1 MREYNAAVR
10 TDVPF
15 NHAVRDG
22 RCTVGIE
29 PPKSNWANALDTPPF
44 EAYGVTCGITF
55 TFGGLRINHET
66 GQVLDLGYQPDPG
79 PLRRGRDGGRD
90 LLFQLPGGHG
100 PGLRPRV
107 RPDRRQRGCC
117 GRAGRMSAAVSPMP
131 ARGGAR
137 PVDTHAHWY
146 PQEFI
151 ALLDRKAAANGGRM
165 ERDEK
170 GVPVFS
176 LPGVQPVSRMP
187 PLMVEPELILKE
199 MDQRGIETYVLSL
212 TNPMVYWAPPAFGL
226 ELAQTWNDISS
237 AVCVKHP
244 DRFVGTIQLPMQ
256 APEVAVR
263 ELERAARLAGLR
275 AVYMATHVNGRN
287 LDDKAFWP
295 VYERCE
301 GLGLPIFLH
310 PLYPCGGDRIA
321 KHFMRNLCGNP
332 YENGL
337 AAASL
342 VLGGVMDAFPGLVVM
357 LPQAGGIF
365 PWLIGRFDR
374 GVEVRKELAHM
385 TQPPSAFLRRFYY
398 DTVSHHPLIMKFL
411 TELVGADRVVLGS
424 DYNQDMGC
432 ERPVEFVEKIPG
444 LTERERNLILRENA
458 ARLLRL

>member
-1 MREYNAAVR
+1 
-10 TDVPF
+10 
-15 NHAVRDG
+15 
-22 RCTVGIE
+22 
-29 PPKSNWANALDTPPF
+29 
-44 EAYGVTCGITF
+44 
-55 TFGGLRINHET
+55 
-66 GQVLDLGYQPDPG
+66 
-79 PLRRGRDGGRD
+79 
-90 LLFQLPGGHG
+90 
-100 PGLRPRV
+100 
-107 RPDRRQRGCC
+107 
-117 GRAGRMSAAVSPMP
+117 MSAAVSPVP
-131 ARGGAR
+131 ARVGAR

-244 DRFVGTIQLPMQ
+244 GRFVGTIQLPMQ
-256 APEVAVR
+256 APEMAVR

-301 GLGLPIFLH
+301 GFGLPVFLH

-357 LPQAGGIF
+357 LPQAGGVF

-385 TQPPSAFLRRFYY
+385 TQPPSAYLRRFYY